1 MSPNSDDFEQ
11 RLQRQ
16 PPRQIPSQWRAE
28 ILSKAHHARITHH
41 VSFWRILISTLNSQ
55 LSTLLWPS
63 PKAWASLAA
72 IWLLLL
78 IVNASTNDKSIAVA
92 RTLPRPAPERLMAW
106 REQER
111 LLTELLGPRE
121 MPVAEK
127 PKSAASSP
135 RSERHNEFL
144 II

>member
-1 MSPNSDDFEQ
+1 MNSDDFEQ
-11 RLQRQ
+11 RLQHQ
-16 PPRQIPSQWRAE
+16 PLRQIPPEWRAD
-28 ILSKAHHARITHH
+28 ILSKAHHASRITHH
-41 VSFWRILISTLNSQ
+41 VSAWRVIISTLTSQ

-78 IVNASTNDKSIAVA
+78 IVNPSTTDKSISVA
-92 RTLPRPAPERLMAW
+92 GALSRPAPERLLAW

-121 MPVAEK
+121 MPAAEK
-127 PKSAASSP
+127 LKPAASSP
-135 RSERHNEFL
+135 RSERHNQFP